1 MKKPAATKCFNER
14 GITLTELVVV
24 MVVLSIL
31 STISMPLIRMTV
43 KREKEA
49 ELRADLREMRDAID
63 EYKKLYDEGR
73 IAQASGTQTSVTDN
87 APTGYPPTL
96 KTLTRLIPLQV
107 PPGALATAMLSQ
119 PAGGSAVGAAAQQFP
134 KAIRLLRKIPVD
146 PMTGKAKWG
155 MRSNADD
162 PESTVWGGQ
171 DVFDVYSL
179 SSGTALDGTKYADW

>member
-1 MKKPAATKCFNER
+1 MKIPAVTNYFDRR

-24 MVVLSIL
+24 MVVISIL
-31 STISMPLIRMTV
+31 AAIVMPVERMTV

-63 EYKKLYDEGR
+63 EYKKLYDDGR
-73 IAQASGTQTSVTDN
+73 IAQTAGTQTSVTDN

-96 KTLTRLIPLQV
+96 ETLTRLIPLQT
-107 PPGALATAMLSQ
+107 PPGALATAL
-119 PAGGSAVGAAAQQFP
+119 AGGTPMQQFP

-155 MRSNADD
+155 LRSNADD
-162 PESTVWGGQ
+162 PASTVWGGQ
-171 DVFDVYSL
+171 DVFDVYSF
-179 SSGTALDGTKYADW
+179 STGTALDGTKYADW

>member
-1 MKKPAATKCFNER
+1 MKTLNNSH

-24 MVVLSIL
+24 MVVMMIL
-31 STISMPLIRMTV
+31 AAMVMPVERMSV

-73 IAQASGTQTSVTDN
+73 IAQTSGTQTSVTDN

-96 KTLTRLIPLQV
+96 KALTKLIPLQT

-119 PAGGSAVGAAAQQFP
+119 PAAGGAGGTPMQQFP

-162 PESTVWGGQ
+162 PDSTVWGGQ

-179 SSGTALDGTKYADW
+179 STGTALDGTKYADW